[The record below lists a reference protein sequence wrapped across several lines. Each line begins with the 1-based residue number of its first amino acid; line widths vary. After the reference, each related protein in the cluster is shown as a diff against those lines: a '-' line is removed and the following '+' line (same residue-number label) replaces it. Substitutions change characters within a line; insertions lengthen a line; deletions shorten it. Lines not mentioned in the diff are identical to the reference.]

1 MSDGSEKDQK
11 NASPESGNPAKM
23 NRTTT
28 LSENKQDK
36 KDWIGANLKRVY
48 DEALSEPVPDRLLEL
63 LKEIEKK
70 DSKPS

>member
-1 MSDGSEKDQK
+1 MSDGSKRDQK
-11 NASPESGNPAKM
+11 KASPESGNPVKM
-23 NRTTT
+23 NKTDT
-28 LSENKQDK
+28 LSGDKQDK

-48 DEALSEPVPDRLLEL
+48 DEALNEPVPDRLLEL